1 MKKENVYRFS
11 LQFAADTEPRIR
23 AGEFLER
30 LGNKKS
36 AVVVEALNDYLQK
49 HPELQTETVQ
59 IQIAVQADLRRQRL
73 ETLIRDI
80 VAEQLSRSV
89 AAGTSEPD
97 TSIAFEADISQMLSN
112 LELFT

>member
-73 ETLIRDI
+73 ESLIRDI
-80 VAEQLSRSV
+80 VAEQLARSSTTDPS
-89 AAGTSEPD
+89 ATGTSPALD
-97 TSIAFEADISQMLSN
+97 ADISQMLSN